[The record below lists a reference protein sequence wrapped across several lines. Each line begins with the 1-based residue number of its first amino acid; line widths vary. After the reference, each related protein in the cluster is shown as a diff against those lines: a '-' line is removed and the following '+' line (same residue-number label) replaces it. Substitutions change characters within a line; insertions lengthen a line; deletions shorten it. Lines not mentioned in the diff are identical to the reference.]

1 MTTRTTS
8 PDEAFANAYNDSA
21 DLRAAVNQ
29 ALIHVGAG
37 LEEYEDAVDWAECLA
52 SLEDM
57 IPGGVSVEV
66 VQGIPGNEAVLYP
79 LAAYGW
85 DGGSPINSEQIN
97 LTDLVSSSIQG
108 GPYAT
113 IVKRT
118 DTAHP
123 GLAIHYIPNDRLLT
137 IQLF

>member
-1 MTTRTTS
+1 MTSFTIS
-8 PDEAFANAYNDSA
+8 PDEAFAEAYNNSA
-21 DLRAAVNQ
+21 DLRDAMNQ
-29 ALIHVGAG
+29 ALIRVGAG
-37 LEEYEDAVDWAECLA
+37 LEEYEDAVGWAECLA

-57 IPGGVSVEV
+57 IQGGVSVEV
-66 VQGIPGNEAVLYP
+66 VPAIPGNGAELYP

-108 GPYAT
+108 GPCAT

-118 DTAHP
+118 DPGYP
-123 GLAIHYIPNDRLLT
+123 GLAVHYIPNDRILT